1 MPARDVQTAFDR
13 AMKRADARLGR
24 GMSLSGYEL
33 ERAAHEVL
41 TGARTG
47 RMLRNHRASAPGEA
61 PARQSGGYMDSFHA
75 QPVEKAQGTYIAR
88 LNTDDSNRMRRLERG
103 GGGMAARPHIGR
115 ILEKASK
122 RVREDISKA
131 GW

>member
-13 AMKRADARLGR
+13 AMRHADARLRR

-33 ERAAHEVL
+33 ERAAREVL

-47 RMLRNHRASAPGEA
+47 RMLRGHRTSAPGEA
-61 PARQSGGYMDSFHA
+61 PARQSGGYMNSFHA
-75 QPVEKAQGTYIAR
+75 QPVEKVQGTYIVR
-88 LNTDDSNRMRRLERG
+88 LNTDNANRMRRLEHG

-115 ILEKASK
+115 ILDKAVK